1 MNSQRSYQTQSLK
14 DVAVDYLTQ
23 KIMTGE
29 YKPNEKINEVQISKE
44 LGISRA
50 PIREGI
56 KELSSQGLVKQIPRK
71 GTYVVELTE
80 KDVKEIYEIRISI
93 ENSIIEKV
101 ITENKLRTKDFDCLN
116 QKIKLMEKIASSEAD
131 FNTKK
136 IKINREDIK
145 FHKYIWE
152 KADSPRRL
160 EILFDLHRQLQM
172 AMLFDTE
179 MTGDLK
185 NTAETHHAIV
195 KYLKAGDIAK
205 TQAALVDHIEMYNLE
220 K

>member
-1 MNSQRSYQTQSLK
+1 MNSQKSYQTQSLK

-56 KELSSQGLVKQIPRK
+56 KELSSQGLVNQIPRK

-101 ITENKLRTKDFDCLN
+101 ITENRL
-116 QKIKLMEKIASSEAD
+116 
-131 FNTKK
+131 K
-136 IKINREDIK
+136 IKILL
-145 FHKYIWE
+145 
-152 KADSPRRL
+152 A
-160 EILFDLHRQLQM
+160 
-172 AMLFDTE
+172 
-179 MTGDLK
+179 
-185 NTAETHHAIV
+185 
-195 KYLKAGDIAK
+195 
-205 TQAALVDHIEMYNLE
+205 
-220 K
+220 

>member
-1 MNSQRSYQTQSLK
+1 MIAQTSYQTQSLK
-14 DVAVDYLTQ
+14 DVAVNYLTK

-29 YKPNEKINEVQISKE
+29 YKPNEKINEVQVANE

-56 KELSSQGLVKQIPRK
+56 KELSSQGLVTQIPRK

-80 KDVKEIYEIRISI
+80 KDIHEIYQIRVSL
-93 ENSIIEKV
+93 ENCIIDKIV
-101 ITENKLRTKDFDCLN
+101 KDNKLKEKDFKFLEK
-116 QKIKLMEKIASSEAD
+116 KIKTMEDIANSDDD

-152 KADSPRRL
+152 KADSPRRQ

-185 NTAETHHAIV
+185 NTAETHKDIV
-195 KYLKAGDIAK
+195 KYLRAGNAK
-205 TQAALVDHIEMYNLE
+205 NAKSALVDHIEMY
-220 K
+220 KMK

>member
-1 MNSQRSYQTQSLK
+1 MIAQTSYQTESLK
-14 DVAVDYLTQ
+14 DVAVNYLTE
-23 KIMTGE
+23 KILTGE
-29 YKPNEKINEVQISKE
+29 YKPNEKINEVQVANE

-80 KDVKEIYEIRISI
+80 KDIKEIYQIRLSL
-93 ENSIIEKV
+93 ESCIIDKIV
-101 ITENKLRTKDFDCLN
+101 DNDKLNEKDFDFLES
-116 QKIKLMEKIASSEAD
+116 KIKLMEEIANSDDD

-160 EILFDLHRQLQM
+160 EILFDLHLQLQM

-185 NTAETHHAIV
+185 NTAETHKGIV
-195 KYLKAGDIAK
+195 KYLRAGDAK
-205 TQAALVDHIEMYNLE
+205 NAKAALVEHIEMYKMN
-220 K
+220 

>member
-1 MNSQRSYQTQSLK
+1 MIAQTSYQTKSLK
-14 DVAVDYLTQ
+14 DVAVNYLTE
-23 KIMTGE
+23 KILTGE
-29 YKPNEKINEVQISKE
+29 YKPNEKINEVQVAKE

-80 KDVKEIYEIRISI
+80 KDIKEIYQIRLSL
-93 ENSIIEKV
+93 ESCIIDK
-101 ITENKLRTKDFDCLN
+101 IIDNDKLNEKDFKFLED
-116 QKIKLMEKIASSEAD
+116 KIELMEETANSDDD

-136 IKINREDIK
+136 IKINKEDIK

-160 EILFDLHRQLQM
+160 KILFDLHLQLQM

-185 NTAETHHAIV
+185 NTAETHKDIV
-195 KYLKAGDIAK
+195 KHLRAGDAK
-205 TQAALVDHIEMYNLE
+205 KAKAALVEHIEMYKLS
-220 K
+220 

>member
-1 MNSQRSYQTQSLK
+1 MIAQTSYQTESLK
-14 DVAVDYLTQ
+14 DVAVNYLTK
-23 KIMTGE
+23 KILTGD
-29 YKPNEKINEVQISKE
+29 YKPNEKINEVQVANE

-56 KELSSQGLVKQIPRK
+56 KELSSQGLVTQIPRK

-80 KDVKEIYEIRISI
+80 KDIQEIYQIRLSL
-93 ENSIIEKV
+93 ESCIIDKIV
-101 ITENKLRTKDFDCLN
+101 NGNKLKEKDFKFLED
-116 QKIKLMEKIASSEAD
+116 KIELMEEIAHSDDD
-131 FNTKK
+131 FNAKK

-160 EILFDLHRQLQM
+160 GILFDLHLQLQM

-185 NTAETHHAIV
+185 NTAETHKDIV
-195 KYLKAGDIAK
+195 KYLRAGDAENAK
-205 TQAALVDHIEMYNLE
+205 AALIDHIEMYKIN
-220 K
+220 

>member
-1 MNSQRSYQTQSLK
+1 MIAQTSYQTKSLK
-14 DVAVDYLTQ
+14 DVAVNYLTQ

-29 YKPNEKINEVQISKE
+29 YKPNEKINEVQVANE

-56 KELSSQGLVKQIPRK
+56 KELSSQGLVTQIPRK

-80 KDVKEIYEIRISI
+80 KDIHEIYQIRVSLEKCII
-93 ENSIIEKV
+93 DKIVENKQLIEK
-101 ITENKLRTKDFDCLN
+101 DFKFLEK
-116 QKIKLMEKIASSEAD
+116 KIKLMEEIANSDDD

-136 IKINREDIK
+136 IKINSEDIK

-152 KADSPRRL
+152 KANSPRRL

-179 MTGDLK
+179 LTGDLE
-185 NTAETHHAIV
+185 NTAATHKDIV
-195 KYLKAGDIAK
+195 KYLRAGNAKKAK
-205 TQAALVDHIEMYNLE
+205 NALVDHIEMYKME
-220 K
+220 

>member
-1 MNSQRSYQTQSLK
+1 MFAQTSYQTKSLK
-14 DVAVDYLTQ
+14 DVAVNYLTK
-23 KIMTGE
+23 KILTGE
-29 YKPNEKINEVQISKE
+29 YKPNEKINEVQVAKE

-80 KDVKEIYEIRISI
+80 KDIKEIYQIRLSL
-93 ENSIIEKV
+93 ESCIIDK
-101 ITENKLRTKDFDCLN
+101 IIDNNKLNERDFQFLEE
-116 QKIKLMEKIASSEAD
+116 KIELMEETANSDDD
-131 FNTKK
+131 FNNKK
-136 IKINREDIK
+136 IKINKEDIK

-160 EILFDLHRQLQM
+160 EILFDLHLQLQM
-172 AMLFDTE
+172 AMIFDTE

-185 NTAETHHAIV
+185 NTAETHKDIV
-195 KYLKAGDIAK
+195 KYLRAGDAK
-205 TQAALVDHIEMYNLE
+205 KAKAALVEHIEMYKLS
-220 K
+220 

>member
-1 MNSQRSYQTQSLK
+1 MIAQTSYQTKSLK
-14 DVAVDYLTQ
+14 DVAVDYLTE
-23 KIMTGE
+23 KILTGE
-29 YKPNEKINEVQISKE
+29 YKPNEKINEVQVANE

-56 KELSSQGLVKQIPRK
+56 KELSSQGLVTQIPRK

-80 KDVKEIYEIRISI
+80 KDIKEIYQIRLSL
-93 ENSIIEKV
+93 ESCIIDKIV
-101 ITENKLRTKDFDCLN
+101 DNDKLNEKDFKFLED
-116 QKIKLMEKIASSEAD
+116 KIELMEETANSDDD

-145 FHKYIWE
+145 FHKYIWG

-160 EILFDLHRQLQM
+160 EILFDLHLQLQM

-185 NTAETHHAIV
+185 NTAETHKGIV
-195 KYLKAGDIAK
+195 KYLRAGDAEKAK
-205 TQAALVDHIEMYNLE
+205 AALVEHIEMY
-220 K
+220 KMS